1 MYNKGGQKE
10 IFSISRYNMTARKKI
25 INCILILALAQ
36 AATAAPSVN
45 QRKNELSGVKS
56 KITQTKKKLQETK
69 RNEKNVLTTLG
80 TMQKQIHQSQQQVK
94 TINRDYANKGQ
105 EISRTQVRLSSTQ
118 RDLDRAKAE
127 LEARQGALND
137 RLRAIYMTS
146 SGSYLELLFTS
157 SSFGD
162 FLVRLDLIKR
172 ILQQDETLFTEIKGQ
187 QRVIE
192 TQVASLQ
199 KQERALVAQQNE
211 LAALARARRREQAN
225 LLSRQQSH
233 ERFLRDLQSQKEQYE
248 EALDELE
255 AESQRLESVIRNL
268 QRGSDDV
275 PQATGSFVWPVRG
288 RISSPFGRRVH
299 PITGKVRNHSG
310 IDIALPQ
317 GNPVVAAQSGKV
329 IHSGWIN
336 GYGYTVIIDHGG
348 GISTLYGH
356 NSALTVRAGQSVKRG
371 ERIARVGS
379 TGLSTGPHVHFEVRQ
394 NGVAVNP
401 MNWLP

>member
-146 SGSYLELLFTS
+146 SSSYLELLFTS

-329 IHSGWIN
+329 IYSGWIN

-356 NSALTVRAGQSVKRG
+356 NSALTVRAGQSVRRG
-371 ERIARVGS
+371 EQIARVGS
-379 TGLSTGPHVHFEVRQ
+379 TGISTGPHVHFEVRQ

>member
-1 MYNKGGQKE
+1 
-10 IFSISRYNMTARKKI
+10 MTAGKKI
-25 INCILILALAQ
+25 LNCILILALAQ
-36 AATAAPSVN
+36 AALAAPSVT

-118 RDLDRAKAE
+118 RDLNRAKAE

-146 SGSYLELLFTS
+146 SSSYLELLFTS

-233 ERFLRDLQSQKEQYE
+233 ERFLRELQSQKELYE
-248 EALDELE
+248 QALDELE

-268 QRGSDDV
+268 QSRNSPDDI
-275 PQATGSFVWPVRG
+275 PKATGGFMWPVRG
-288 RISSPFGRRVH
+288 RITSPFVGSRVH
-299 PITGKVRNHSG
+299 PVTGKVRKHSG
-310 IDIALPQ
+310 IDIGLPQ
-317 GNPVVAAQSGKV
+317 GSPVVAAQSGKV

-356 NSALTVRAGQSVKRG
+356 NSALTVRAGQSVRRG
-371 ERIARVGS
+371 EQIARVGS
-379 TGLSTGPHVHFEVRQ
+379 TGISTGPHVHFEVRQ

>member
-1 MYNKGGQKE
+1 
-10 IFSISRYNMTARKKI
+10 MTARKKI

-36 AATAAPSVN
+36 AALAAPSVN

-162 FLVRLDLIKR
+162 FLVRLDLVKR

-371 ERIARVGS
+371 EQIARVGS